1 MMGLKETLCK
11 TPFYEL
17 DDDTFYQII
26 SKLDSYI
33 YMSDKTRRKIGRAL
47 IRIGGEQTE
56 SINRNIAG
64 VWNYE
69 NLPK

>member
-17 DDDTFYQII
+17 EGGTLYQII

-47 IRIGGEQTE
+47 IRKGGEQTE
-56 SINRNIAG
+56 SINRNMG
-64 VWNYE
+64 RME
-69 NLPK
+69 LSC